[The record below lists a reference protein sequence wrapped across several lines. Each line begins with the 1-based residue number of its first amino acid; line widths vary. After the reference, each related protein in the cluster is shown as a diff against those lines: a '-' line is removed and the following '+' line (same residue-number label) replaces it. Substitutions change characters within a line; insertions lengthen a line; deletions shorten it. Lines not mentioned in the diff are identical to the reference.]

1 VARLLPVLSVA
12 AVMAGA
18 LAAPVL
24 AADLLLP
31 PPPVLEGD
39 EVVELGNGWYLRGDV
54 GYIDYD
60 TPQDRGTSAFG
71 IPRLDDERLEQIFS
85 LGGGV
90 GYQLSSWLR
99 TDLTIDHRFGAEF
112 TGTRPFPTYA
122 FGSVIDKTDLESTS
136 FLLNGYID
144 LGYWAGVTPYI
155 GAGAGFSIN
164 RLTNFTR
171 LVTVNTPP
179 SFDAAVLG
187 PHTTY
192 NFAWALMA
200 GAAVDVGS
208 GFKLDLGYRFVRLGD
223 ARSRFDAD
231 PSIRTD
237 SIQAH
242 EIRVGA
248 RYMID

>member
-18 LAAPVL
+18 LAAPTL

-31 PPPVLEGD
+31 PPAVLEGD

-71 IPRLDDERLEQIFS
+71 IPRLDGERLEQIFS

-90 GYQLSSWLR
+90 GYQLSPWLR
-99 TDLTIDHRFGAEF
+99 TDLTIDHRFGAEY
-112 TGTRPFPTYA
+112 TGTRPFPTYDVG
-122 FGSVIDKTDLESTS
+122 FITDKTDLESTS
-136 FLLNGYID
+136 FLLNAYFD
-144 LGYWAGVTPYI
+144 LGYWAGVTPYV

-164 RLTNFTR
+164 RFTNFTR
-171 LVTVNTPP
+171 ITTVNAPP
-179 SFDAAVLG
+179 SFDATVLG

-208 GFKLDLGYRFVRLGD
+208 GFKLDVGYRYVNLGD

-231 PSIRTD
+231 PSLRTEA
-237 SIQAH
+237 IQAH